1 MRARIRWKIVAP
13 VLAGIAMLLAL
24 SLEITPARSDQA
36 LSATMLDNYQK
47 LRADAGDIINNEVP
61 ATTCADVEC
70 CMKQAQFFRERISPW
85 YDRKSDLQGSIRD
98 AE

>member
-1 MRARIRWKIVAP
+1 MRARIRSRIVAP

-24 SLEITPARSDQA
+24 SLAITPARSDQS

-61 ATTCADVEC
+61 AP
-70 CMKQAQFFRERISPW
+70 QPAQTSN
-85 YDRKSDLQGSIRD
+85 
-98 AE
+98 AA